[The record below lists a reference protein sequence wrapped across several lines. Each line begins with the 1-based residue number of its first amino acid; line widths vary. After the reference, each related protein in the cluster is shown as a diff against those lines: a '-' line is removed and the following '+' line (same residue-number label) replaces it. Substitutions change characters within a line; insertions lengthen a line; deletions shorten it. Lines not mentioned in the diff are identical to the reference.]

1 MGRQVE
7 VVVHASFTVDTCTN
21 DIDEASKR
29 AKHFVAEMLENAT
42 EPAGYDDIQIVW
54 EPEFNYDA
62 YNRGGDGDFGEED
75 YS

>member
-1 MGRQVE
+1 MGRQIE

-29 AKHFVAEMLENAT
+29 AKAFVAEMLENAT

-54 EPEFNYDA
+54 EPEFKYDA
-62 YNRGGDGDFGEED
+62 YNRGGDDDYWEE
-75 YS
+75 